1 MADYDGLTPGQVLA
15 DASVAEFIKTLG
27 LSIAEAQQA
36 LDENSVEQI
45 GEFITPREGLG
56 GRTLLDLGLS
66 PAFYHYQHADI
77 SCSLQLS
84 LRVEKDLSVGLN
96 LNGSFND
103 TETSNSD
110 QSESSESTESG
121 SSNVSRERTA
131 EISVQTSSTG
141 ALTLGGRNFPI
152 SGDDPLARIRALQ
165 EAVTSDTG
173 AGVPRL
179 LYQHP
184 DRAFTIDTD
193 AEPEKVTTTDRT
205 VAFKGGGFDR
215 CVIQIDANSA
225 TDYAFNG
232 TTTVTTTAQASL
244 QAYADHVK
252 TDVEAAGYTATLYAP
267 SVPIATTHFK
277 TGKHH
282 LETFDVNGT
291 TFNDDMIQS
300 LGYLAQFAR
309 EHNLDLDVEGFADA
323 QPYRNQPASASDQ
336 SNIDLGNRR
345 ADEIIRLLVGQGMP
359 ANKVARKT
367 SRGSADART
376 AGGTPDNVAFRKAQV
391 RIRNRA
397 VYYLLVRSP
406 NSSLTIDSVTPDKTT
421 PGTSGNG
428 FAWLYRPQP
437 LSLSG
442 KKVTIEGTD
451 FPFSGGSVAGHAAGS
466 PSAYAENLKTDINAN
481 GSVDFS
487 ASAEANVVTI
497 FGKSTPFRLTLV
509 SSEERSIQISGTEGI
524 TVTRQFSRTESSS
537 LTRQNTGNRAV
548 AVGASLDVRFSR
560 QFEMNVTGNSSI
572 SARLVSIPAP
582 PEFLETI
589 KTFLAQN
596 D

>member
-36 LDENSVEQI
+36 LDENSVDQI

-96 LNGSFND
+96 LNGSFSD
-103 TETSNSD
+103 TQTSSSD
-110 QSESSESTESG
+110 ESESSESTESG
-121 SSNVSRERTA
+121 SSTASRERTA
-131 EISVQTSSTG
+131 EISVQSSSTG
-141 ALTLGGRNFPI
+141 ALTLGGRQFQI

-165 EAVTSDTG
+165 EAVTSDPQ

-179 LYQHP
+179 LYEHP
-184 DRAFTIDTD
+184 DRTFTITTD
-193 AEPEKVTTTDRT
+193 AEPEKVATTDRT

-215 CVIQIDANSA
+215 CVIQIDQNSA
-225 TDYAFNG
+225 TDYEFNG
-232 TTTVTTTAQASL
+232 STTVNTTAQGSL
-244 QAYADHVK
+244 QAYAEHVE
-252 TDVEAAGYTATLYAP
+252 TEVEGAGYSASLYAP
-267 SVPIATTHFK
+267 SDPITTTHFK

-282 LETFDVNGT
+282 LETFSIDGT
-291 TFNDDMIQS
+291 TYNDDMIQS
-300 LGYLAQFAR
+300 LGYLAQFAQD
-309 EHNLDLDVEGFADA
+309 HNLDLEVEGFADA
-323 QPYRNQPASASDQ
+323 QRYRNQPASSSDQ

-345 ADEIIRLLVGQGMP
+345 ADEIIRILVGQGLP
-359 ANKVARKT
+359 ANKVTRKA
-367 SRGSADART
+367 SRGSADARA
-376 AGGTPDNVAFRKAQV
+376 AGGTPDNVNFRKAEI
-391 RIRNRA
+391 RIKNRS

-406 NSSLTIDSVTPDKTT
+406 NSSLTIESVTPDKTT

-451 FPFSGGSVAGHAAGS
+451 FPFSGASAAGHAAGS
-466 PSAYAENLKTDINAN
+466 PSAYAENLKNDINAN
-481 GSVDFS
+481 ASVDFS
-487 ASAEANVVTI
+487 ASAEANVVTV
-497 FGKSTPFRLTLV
+497 FGKTTPFRLTLV

-524 TVTRQFSRTESSS
+524 TVTRQFTRTESSN

>member
-1 MADYDGLTPGQVLA
+1 MTDYDGLTPGQVLA

-36 LDENSVEQI
+36 LDENSVDQI
-45 GEFITPREGLG
+45 AEFITPRDGLG

-103 TETSNSD
+103 TQTSDSD

-121 SSNVSRERTA
+121 SSTASRERTA
-131 EISVQTSSTG
+131 EISVQSSSTG
-141 ALTLGGRNFPI
+141 ALTLGGRQFQI

-165 EAVTSDTG
+165 EAVTSDAQ

-179 LYQHP
+179 LYEHP
-184 DRAFTIDTD
+184 DRTFAISTD
-193 AEPEKVTTTDRT
+193 AEPEKVATTDRT

-225 TDYAFNG
+225 TDYEFNG
-232 TTTVTTTAQASL
+232 SITVNTTAQGAL

-252 TDVEAAGYTATLYAP
+252 TEVEGAGYTASLYAP
-267 SVPIATTHFK
+267 TDPITTTHFK

-282 LETFDVNGT
+282 LETFSIDGT
-291 TFNDDMIQS
+291 TYNDDMIQS
-300 LGYLAQFAR
+300 LGYLAQFAKD
-309 EHNLDLDVEGFADA
+309 HNFELEVKGFADA
-323 QPYRNQPASASDQ
+323 QRYRNQSPSESNQ
-336 SNIDLGNRR
+336 SNIDLGNCR
-345 ADEIIRLLVGQGMP
+345 ADEVIRILLGQGLP
-359 ANKVARKT
+359 ANQVRRIT
-367 SRGSADART
+367 SEGSADAQA
-376 AGGTPDNVAFRKAQV
+376 AGGTPDNVNFRKAEI
-391 RIRNRA
+391 RIKNRS

-406 NSSLTIDSVTPDKTT
+406 NSGLTIESVTPDKTT

-428 FAWLYRPQP
+428 FAWLYRPQS

-451 FPFSGGSVAGHAAGS
+451 FPFSGASAAGHAAGS
-466 PSAYAENLKTDINAN
+466 PSAYAENLKNDINAN
-481 GSVDFS
+481 ASVDFS
-487 ASAEANVVTI
+487 ASAEANVVTV

-524 TVTRQFSRTESSS
+524 TVTRQFTRTESSS
-537 LTRQNTGNRAV
+537 LTRQNTGNRTV